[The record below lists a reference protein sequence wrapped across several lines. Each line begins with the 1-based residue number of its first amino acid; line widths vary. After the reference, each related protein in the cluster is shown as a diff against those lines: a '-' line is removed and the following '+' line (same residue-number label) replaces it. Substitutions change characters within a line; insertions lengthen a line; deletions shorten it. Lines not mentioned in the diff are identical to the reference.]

1 MSDFDYVLVGGGLQN
16 GLIALALRHHQ
27 PTATVALV
35 ERGDRLGG
43 NHTWCLHEQ
52 DMPGSARAWMAPLV
66 TYRWSGY
73 QIHFPQV
80 SHTLDDAYV
89 GVSSE
94 RFGTVIA
101 EAIAGH
107 EGSSLRLD
115 AEVTKVA
122 PDSVTLTSGEKIY
135 GAVVIDARGLTRE
148 EATGRSGYQKFFGME
163 IELESPHGLDLP
175 VIMDARLE
183 QTEGFRFMYVLPL
196 DDRRLLLEDTY
207 FHDSPK
213 LDVARLESAIRDYA
227 EASGWLIE
235 RVVRTEQGVLPMPW
249 TDRIE
254 PPGRSPL
261 VAGYRGGWFHPG
273 TGYSFPVALRLA
285 EFVAGRP
292 AHRVFGRELNDLAR
306 RHRGQARYAR
316 FLNRLLFRWYPP
328 ASRRYIF
335 ERVYR
340 LPMRSVRNF
349 YALRLRWL
357 DRARFLLGRPP
368 RGLSLRHRLT
378 RPLE

>member
-1 MSDFDYVLVGGGLQN
+1 MSRFDYVLVGGGLQN

-27 PTATVALV
+27 PTATIALV

-52 DMPGSARAWMAPLV
+52 DVPSSAQAWMAPLI

-80 SHTLDDAYV
+80 SHTLDDVYV

-94 RFGTVIA
+94 RFGTVVA

-107 EGSSLRLD
+107 AGSSLRLGT
-115 AEVTKVA
+115 EVTQVA
-122 PDSVTLTSGEKIY
+122 ADGVTLKSGEAIH
-135 GAVVIDARGLTRE
+135 GTAVIDARGLTRG
-148 EATGRSGYQKFFGME
+148 EATARAGYQKFFGME
-163 IELESPHGLDLP
+163 IELESPHEVALP
-175 VIMDARLE
+175 IIMDARLD
-183 QTEGFRFMYVLPL
+183 QTEGFRFMYVLPM

-207 FHDSPK
+207 FHDSPA
-213 LDVARLESAIRDYA
+213 LDVVRLEGEIRDYA
-227 EASGWLIE
+227 AARGWVIKS
-235 RVVRTEQGVLPMPW
+235 VVRTERGILPMPW
-249 TDRIE
+249 ADRIE
-254 PPGRSPL
+254 PPGRGPL

-273 TGYSFPVALRLA
+273 TGYSFPIALRLA

-292 AHRVFGRELNDLAR
+292 ADRVFGPELDDLAR

-328 ASRRYIF
+328 KARRYIF

-340 LPMRSVRNF
+340 LPMRSVHNF
-349 YALRLRWL
+349 YALRLGWV
-357 DRARFLLGRPP
+357 DRVRFLIGRPP
-368 RGLSLRHRLT
+368 RGLSLLHRLT
-378 RPLE
+378 HPPE